1 VIAPILLESFRS
13 LNPLLIESDAFRCQF
28 QGILALWLYAQ
39 CVSLTERQGCG
50 ARNSMWRSPR
60 VYLLNAWGSGM
71 ALLSRS
77 FIRRRIISL
86 ATTLSVSAISFAM
99 AQDPTGV
106 QHHRAAVP
114 DANEQ
119 DFLLDHNP
127 AASTVSNSKLVE
139 ATGDV
144 DRDFVAMMIP
154 HHQRAIEVARAELK
168 HGHNPELRR
177 LAQKVLTERQNEI
190 SELQLAIGAA
200 SATSPVQ

>member
-28 QGILALWLYAQ
+28 QGVLALWLYPQ

-50 ARNSMWRSPR
+50 ARNSMWRNPR
-60 VYLLNAWGSGM
+60 VYLLNTWGSGM

-106 QHHRAAVP
+106 QHHRAAGP
-114 DANEQ
+114 DANQ
-119 DFLLDHNP
+119 HFLLDSNP
-127 AASTVSNSKLVE
+127 APSKVSNSKLVE

-154 HHQRAIEVARAELK
+154 HHQRAIEVARVELK

-190 SELQLAIGAA
+190 SELQVAIGAA